1 MNKMERIG
9 TEVGNSINPELINRA
24 LENAERQEASE
35 ESKERVSGRSLS
47 GRLARQVALA
57 MAFLAP
63 VVGIAQTNE
72 TPGKTLSKEEQIIE
86 TRKNI
91 QLAKLKAQI
100 EIAQKKRELKEIEK
114 SGKGNPEPMAR
125 ESEVGIAAKDRSV
138 KESAYREEESGKEG
152 ERKFAFEGDRKA
164 YELRLKMEKEK
175 TKQEKVRAQNS
186 RPIIIEN
193 PYNNNNRNNQ
203 SGSQDS
209 LSGSGGNR

>member
-9 TEVGNSINPELINRA
+9 TEVGNSINPELIDRA
-24 LENAERQEASE
+24 LKNAERQEASE
-35 ESKERVSGRSLS
+35 ESKERVNGRSLS

-72 TPGKTLSKEEQIIE
+72 TPGKALSKEEQTIE

-100 EIAQKKRELKEIEK
+100 EIAQKKRELKEVEK
-114 SGKGNPEPMAR
+114 SGKGNPEP
-125 ESEVGIAAKDRSV
+125 IAKDSEGTFSRDKSV
-138 KESAYREEESGKEG
+138 KESAYREEENEKDG
-152 ERKFAFEGDRKA
+152 ERKLAFEGDRKS

-175 TKQEKVRAQNS
+175 TKQEKVKAQNS
-186 RPIIIEN
+186 RPIVVEN
-193 PYNNNNRNNQ
+193 PNNERFN
-203 SGSQDS
+203 SGGGS
-209 LSGSGGNR
+209 LTGSGGNRY